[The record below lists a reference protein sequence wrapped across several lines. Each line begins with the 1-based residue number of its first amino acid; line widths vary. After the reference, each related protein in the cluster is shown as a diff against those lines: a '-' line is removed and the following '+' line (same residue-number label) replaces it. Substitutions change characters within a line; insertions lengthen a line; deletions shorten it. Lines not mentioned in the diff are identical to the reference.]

1 MNGLYTLRAV
11 CLALVLSPVLQAR
24 NLDELRPVILVRM
37 YNLASVP
44 NLTLRDAQDY
54 ATEIFRRSGV
64 EISWRDIG
72 DSLELNAPVP
82 GTVELRIMIRA
93 HALKPLIQKQETMG
107 IQLNDVRAD
116 IIYDQVRSFASTVSS
131 TAAFPPLVEPI
142 ILGHVI
148 AHEIGHL
155 MRLPHSNAG
164 IMRARWDAFDFR
176 LHGAVE
182 LHFTE
187 EESQRLRAELIRRI
201 RK

>member
-1 MNGLYTLRAV
+1 
-11 CLALVLSPVLQAR
+11 
-24 NLDELRPVILVRM
+24 
-37 YNLASVP
+37 
-44 NLTLRDAQDY
+44 
-54 ATEIFRRSGV
+54 
-64 EISWRDIG
+64 
-72 DSLELNAPVP
+72 
-82 GTVELRIMIRA
+82 MIRA

-142 ILGHVI
+142 VLGHVI
-148 AHEIGHL
+148 AHEVGHL
-155 MRLPHSNAG
+155 MRLPHSNTG
-164 IMRARWDAFDFR
+164 IMRARWDASDFR